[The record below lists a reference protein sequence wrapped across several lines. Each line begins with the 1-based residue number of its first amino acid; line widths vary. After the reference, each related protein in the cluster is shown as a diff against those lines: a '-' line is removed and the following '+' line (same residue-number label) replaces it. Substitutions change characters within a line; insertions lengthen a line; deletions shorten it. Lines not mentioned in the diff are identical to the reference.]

1 MKKYKLNFLT
11 ILLLIPIFVIGQIP
25 KGHFLDAD
33 DSTEKGYKLKPFKQ
47 KKKGIYHYAILTEL
61 PFENACESG
70 ISEKEQIAC
79 AEKNLNGLISEKLT
93 SETKFKGSVYVY
105 CTVTEK
111 AEIIDIKVKSYP
123 QSDEI
128 DKIIKQA
135 TEQIKVRP
143 AKYKKKVVKSRL
155 WTKLE
160 FNYIEDDKTE
170 FIGKWIGE
178 DEKDIGYLNFD
189 SEGYAYFEVQG
200 QIMGGKEFVRNG
212 KKGNM
217 TYVINSETN
226 PIQVDLIVTM
236 LESGKQKKLL
246 CIAKF
251 IDNNTMEF
259 AINFEEKRPI
269 EFDSDNSIICKRE
282 K

>member
-11 ILLLIPIFVIGQIP
+11 ILLLIPMFAIGQIP

-33 DSTEKGYKLKPFKQ
+33 DTAEIGYKLKPFKQ
-47 KKKGIYHYAILTEL
+47 KKEGIYHYAILTEL
-61 PFENACESG
+61 PFENDCESG

-79 AEKNLNGLISEKLT
+79 AEKKLNGLISEKLN
-93 SETKFKGSVYVY
+93 SETEFKGSVYVY
-105 CTVTEK
+105 LTVTEK
-111 AEIIDIKVKSYP
+111 AEITNIKVKSYP
-123 QSDEI
+123 QSDKI
-128 DKIIKQA
+128 DKIIKQV

-160 FNYIEDDKTE
+160 FDNIEYDKAK
-170 FIGKWIGE
+170 FVGRWIGE
-178 DEKDIGYLNFD
+178 DEKEIGYLNFD

-200 QIMGGKEFVRNG
+200 KIMGGKEFVQNG

-217 TYVINSETN
+217 TYEINSESN
-226 PIQVDLIVTM
+226 PIKVDLIVTM

-251 IDNNTMEF
+251 IDNDTMEF
-259 AINFEEKRPI
+259 AINFEEKRPTDFNS
-269 EFDSDNSIICKRE
+269 ENSIIFKRE